1 MDRAIGNG
9 WLAIA
14 GAAALISA
22 APTAQAIELINPF
35 SIIKS
40 AVEAAVEDRS
50 TEDIAKDLAIKAT
63 FTKDVI
69 SEMGT
74 DVISI
79 KADVYEQDVMLTGV
93 VEDPKQKIQAEK
105 LTRKIEDVKK
115 IFNEILVIKPVKKKK
130 GVVENFVDD
139 TVIESKINALLL
151 DGKGVNV
158 TNFRWRSVGGHVY
171 LFRRALGRAE
181 KAKASKIVK
190 EIKNVLSVKNL
201 AKIKPKKK

>member
-1 MDRAIGNG
+1 MDRGFRIGR
-9 WLAIA
+9 LALT
-14 GAAALISA
+14 GAAVLLLAA
-22 APTAQAIELINPF
+22 APARAIELINPF

-40 AVEAAVEDRS
+40 AVEAAVEDRAS
-50 TEDIAKDLAIKAT
+50 EDIAKDLAIKAT

-74 DVISI
+74 GVISI

-93 VEDPKQKIQAEK
+93 VEDAKQKIQAAK

-115 IFNEILVIKPVKKKK
+115 IYNEIRVIKPVDEEK

-151 DGKGVNV
+151 DGRGVNV
-158 TNFRWRSVGGHVY
+158 TNFRWRSIGGHVY
-171 LFRRALGRAE
+171 LFGRALSRAE
-181 KAKASKIVK
+181 KVKATKIVK
-190 EIKNVLSVKNL
+190 DIKNVQSVKYL
-201 AKIKPKKK
+201 ATIRPKT

>member
-1 MDRAIGNG
+1 MDRGFRIGR
-9 WLAIA
+9 LALT
-14 GAAALISA
+14 GAAVLLLAA
-22 APTAQAIELINPF
+22 APARAIELINPF

-40 AVEAAVEDRS
+40 AVEAAVEDRAS
-50 TEDIAKDLAIKAT
+50 EDIAKDLAIKAT

-74 DVISI
+74 GVISI

-93 VEDPKQKIQAEK
+93 VEDAKQKIQAAK

-115 IFNEILVIKPVKKKK
+115 IYNEIRVIKPVDEEK

-151 DGKGVNV
+151 DGRGVNV
-158 TNFRWRSVGGHVY
+158 TNFRWRSIGGHVY
-171 LFRRALGRAE
+171 LFGRALSRAE
-181 KAKASKIVK
+181 KVKATKIVK
-190 EIKNVLSVKNL
+190 DIKNVQSVKYL
-201 AKIKPKKK
+201 AKIRPKT

>member
-1 MDRAIGNG
+1 MDRGFRIGR
-9 WLAIA
+9 LALT
-14 GAAALISA
+14 GAAVLLLAA
-22 APTAQAIELINPF
+22 APARAIELINPF

-40 AVEAAVEDRS
+40 AVEAAVEDRAS
-50 TEDIAKDLAIKAT
+50 EDIAKDLAIKAT

-93 VEDPKQKIQAEK
+93 VEDAKQKIQAAK

-115 IFNEILVIKPVKKKK
+115 IYNEIRVIKPVDKEK

-139 TVIESKINALLL
+139 TVIETKINALLL
-151 DGKGVNV
+151 GGRGVNV
-158 TNFRWRSVGGHVY
+158 TNFRWRSIGGHVY
-171 LFRRALGRAE
+171 LFGRALSRAE
-181 KAKASKIVK
+181 KVKATKIVK
-190 EIKNVLSVKNL
+190 DIKNVQSVKYL
-201 AKIKPKKK
+201 AKIRPKT

>member
-1 MDRAIGNG
+1 MDRGFRIGR
-9 WLAIA
+9 LALT
-14 GAAALISA
+14 GAAVLLLAA
-22 APTAQAIELINPF
+22 APARAIELINPF

-40 AVEAAVEDRS
+40 AVEAAVEDRAS
-50 TEDIAKDLAIKAT
+50 EDIAKDLAIKAT

-74 DVISI
+74 GVISI

-93 VEDPKQKIQAEK
+93 VEDAKQKIQAAK

-115 IFNEILVIKPVKKKK
+115 IYNEIRVIKPVDKEK

-151 DGKGVNV
+151 DGRGVNV
-158 TNFRWRSVGGHVY
+158 TNFRWRSIGGHVY
-171 LFRRALGRAE
+171 LFGRALSRAE
-181 KAKASKIVK
+181 KVKATKIVK
-190 EIKNVLSVKNL
+190 DIKNVQSVKYL
-201 AKIKPKKK
+201 AKIRPKT

>member
-1 MDRAIGNG
+1 MDRGFRSG
-9 WLAIA
+9 RLALT
-14 GAAALISA
+14 GAAVLLLAA
-22 APTAQAIELINPF
+22 APARAIELINPF

-40 AVEAAVEDRS
+40 AVEAAVEDRAS
-50 TEDIAKDLAIKAT
+50 EDIAKDLAIKAT

-93 VEDPKQKIQAEK
+93 VEDAKQKIQAAK
-105 LTRKIEDVKK
+105 LTAKIEDVKK
-115 IFNEILVIKPVKKKK
+115 IYNEIRVIKPVDEEK

-151 DGKGVNV
+151 DGRGVNV
-158 TNFRWRSVGGHVY
+158 TNFRWRSIGGHVY
-171 LFRRALGRAE
+171 LFGRALSRAE
-181 KAKASKIVK
+181 KVKATKIVK
-190 EIKNVLSVKNL
+190 DIKNVQSVKYL
-201 AKIKPKKK
+201 AKIRPKT

>member
-1 MDRAIGNG
+1 MDRGFRIGR
-9 WLAIA
+9 LALT
-14 GAAALISA
+14 GAAVLLLAA
-22 APTAQAIELINPF
+22 APARAIELINPF

-40 AVEAAVEDRS
+40 AIVAAVEDRAS
-50 TEDIAKDLAIKAT
+50 EDIAKDLAIKAT

-93 VEDPKQKIQAEK
+93 VEDAKQKIQAAK
-105 LTRKIEDVKK
+105 LTAKIEDVKK
-115 IFNEILVIKPVKKKK
+115 IYNEIRVIKPVDEEK

-151 DGKGVNV
+151 DGRGVNV
-158 TNFRWRSVGGHVY
+158 TNFRWRSIGGHVY
-171 LFRRALGRAE
+171 LFGRALSRAE
-181 KAKASKIVK
+181 KVKATKIVK
-190 EIKNVLSVKNL
+190 DIKNVQSVKYL
-201 AKIKPKKK
+201 AKIRPKT